1 MYMCSDCTEDFSTE
15 TSFKVHFEQYH
26 DSVILTE
33 DPTILNLGYFHE
45 TVDEDISFKRKLK
58 QSQAFRVLVSRFE
71 INKLH
76 EMYLELIVSEKLFMG
91 REGVKLF
98 SEKLF
103 MAYEGVF

>member
-1 MYMCSDCTEDFSTE
+1 MCSDCTEDFSTE

-98 SEKLF
+98 SEKMF
-103 MAYEGVF
+103 MGHAAGVF